1 MNNNMELRQRRPHVS
16 NSCSGFVDGDERVT
30 NAQRI
35 DRRFTILILS
45 FVLFVFLGWGSF
57 QFAPELLPHQVHESV
72 DQVFN
77 YMGVDQRVYAIVI
90 DAGSTGTRILVFSF
104 HHNLISGN
112 YILEDQLFVQKVPGI
127 SAFAHEPETAAQS
140 VNDLLQHAYDRI
152 PLYKRQHTPI
162 ALKATAGLR
171 LLSSNHAQVLISSV
185 SNVLESSDFRS
196 IGAEIMNPMEEGLY
210 GWFTLNYL
218 MQSLDSTH
226 SDFVCMDLGGGST
239 QITFS
244 PSSPLESLIE
254 PWMKKSQFIHRV
266 SVVQEELDLYSHS
279 YLGLGIM
286 SLRKA
291 VFVNA
296 SQSEI
301 VSNPCIGRNVKAF
314 HHTFQDFNYTLIG
327 DQSVANPYETC
338 LGIIQNI
345 VSNFKVHRPQEIKE
359 RKIAAFSYFFDRA
372 LDRNLIPEGSTEGIV
387 RVKDFVRTAKI
398 ACNEERDIHKFH
410 CLDFTYISSLFKDGY
425 GFLETKEIHLF
436 KKVDGYDVSWALGVA
451 YSLLEKNM

>member
-77 YMGVDQRVYAIVI
+77 YMGVDQR
-90 DAGSTGTRILVFSF
+90 
-104 HHNLISGN
+104 GN

-327 DQSVANPYETC
+327 DQSVANPYET
-338 LGIIQNI
+338 
-345 VSNFKVHRPQEIKE
+345 S
-359 RKIAAFSYFFDRA
+359 

-451 YSLLEKNM
+451 YSLLEKKYVTQQNKALHKKN